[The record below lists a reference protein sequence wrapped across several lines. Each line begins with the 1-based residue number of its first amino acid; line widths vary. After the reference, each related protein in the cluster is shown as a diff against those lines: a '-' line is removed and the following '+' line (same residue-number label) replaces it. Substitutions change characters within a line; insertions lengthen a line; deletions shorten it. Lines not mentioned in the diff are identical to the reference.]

1 MIEIR
6 ITGNAQEVRD
16 EMLNL
21 LNQGEKAPKVEE
33 ILKGNTVPPKVEE
46 ILKEGPQ
53 PPEVEEQAATEES
66 TPSTSGAE
74 EEQAATKVTGVNL
87 MPQILELVVKHQKKH
102 KAKVTNWFQDTGAP
116 NVSEIPKELQQEFLD
131 KLEALK

>member
-33 ILKGNTVPPKVEE
+33 IP
-46 ILKEGPQ
+46 KEGPQ
-53 PPEVEEQAATEES
+53 PPEGTETGSTEENI
-66 TPSTSGAE
+66 PSTSGAE

-102 KAKVTNWFQDTGAP
+102 KAKVLKWFQDTGAP